1 MHKLYF
7 FDDFENLSKHNLNHY
22 VNNMPSDRIKKYN
35 QYSST
40 KNKLNCLASYLLLWF
55 SLKQN
60 DLIKKPPMFIYSTNK
75 KPYLTENR
83 NVFFNISHTSDC
95 VICAISD
102 NEIGVDVEKI
112 KPINLNISKK
122 IFTPSEKNL
131 FEESSNKLNFILKTW
146 TKKESYVKMNSGN
159 IFTDCS
165 KIDTTTLSNI
175 QCFKHKNFIISVSSK
190 KYNIIKPIEI
200 SISDILKL
208 L

>member
-7 FDDFENLSKHNLNHY
+7 FDDFENLSKQNLNHY
-22 VNNMPSDRIKKYN
+22 VNSMPSDRIKKYN

-60 DLIKKPPMFIYSTNK
+60 ALITKPPIFTYGANK
-75 KPYLTENR
+75 KPYIAENK
-83 NVFFNISHTSDC
+83 NVFFNISHTNDC

-102 NEIGVDVEKI
+102 NEIGVDIEKI
-112 KPINLNISKK
+112 RPINLNISKR
-122 IFTPSEKNL
+122 ICTPSEQKL
-131 FEESSNKLNFILKTW
+131 FEESSNKLDFILKIW
-146 TKKESYVKMNSGN
+146 TKKESYVKMKSGN
-159 IFTDCS
+159 IFLDCS
-165 KIDTTTLSNI
+165 KINTISLSNV

-190 KYNIIKPIEI
+190 KHNIIKPIEI
-200 SISDILKL
+200 STSDILNL